1 MCFSDS
7 DFGSI
12 SLALSSMAM
21 VNSWL
26 LLPVNSSFNIYFK
39 EEKKKKKTPNTVCPL
54 SDFWATSTIFII
66 FNTII

>member
-7 DFGSI
+7 DFGLV

-26 LLPVNSSFNIYFK
+26 LLPGNSSFNIYFK
-39 EEKKKKKTPNTVCPL
+39 EEKKKQNPNTVCPL
-54 SDFWATSTIFII
+54 SYFWATFTIFII